1 MEKLS
6 GVRPALGQ
14 TRAHGG
20 SRQNSQTESE
30 EEKKKKKKI
39 SANSLTQQLFHSN
52 LGLLNPKQRR
62 VSAESQTNSSVR
74 LWSSKPSKAAA
85 QSSPCLQVAST
96 RRLKTRHRSRE
107 LRGERKTPAVGSL
120 CRLLVLFFFF
130 AFAFARVFKKET
142 TPKSSANSA
151 FKNPF
156 MRLPPKSTER
166 NVFSSFCWNPPNLDL
181 DIVEGCTL
189 RSAPL

>member
-20 SRQNSQTESE
+20 GRQNSQTESE
-30 EEKKKKKKI
+30 EEKKPQNL

-74 LWSSKPSKAAA
+74 L
-85 QSSPCLQVAST
+85 
-96 RRLKTRHRSRE
+96 
-107 LRGERKTPAVGSL
+107 
-120 CRLLVLFFFF
+120 
-130 AFAFARVFKKET
+130 
-142 TPKSSANSA
+142 
-151 FKNPF
+151 
-156 MRLPPKSTER
+156 
-166 NVFSSFCWNPPNLDL
+166 
-181 DIVEGCTL
+181 
-189 RSAPL
+189 